1 MDIIGLVILGVVIFA
16 LVAFRSLQNRVQ
28 TLERD
33 LKAVEDRLAQLGA
46 SATQAVP
53 EADNQAPQVEEE
65 TPEAEDAPET
75 ATARVDAEDEV
86 LTEPSAAASVPPPLP
101 SIDAAPDVEPE
112 RGFDLE
118 SAIGGRWSVLL
129 GGVAIALGSLFLV
142 RYSIEAGLL
151 GPAARVTGGVLLSI
165 ALFVG
170 GEWLRR
176 RDTREN
182 LPSFTSA
189 DIPGILTG
197 AGAVAAFGTTYAA
210 HALYGFIG
218 AGIAFP
224 LLTVIG
230 LASLLLASVHG
241 PKLAAIGLLG
251 AYGAPLLVNSSSPN
265 MLAMTLHV
273 LAVTASV
280 MAVGRIRQWNWL
292 MIGGAVGSLGWTAAL
307 IGVIP
312 YTDEWFAAFHVIAV
326 AIAIAIGF
334 GWGRERPV
342 DSEDQSNN
350 YVAIS
355 SLAVLALIADVYE
368 FALEAPANS
377 AIALATGVI
386 LVLSAFRFAGMA
398 PLAPWAAIPTTFLVG
413 ALYLGRIDNP
423 AVFDD
428 LANGAPPIPPDI
440 PAFLVACL
448 VPLVP
453 VSLVAL
459 WTSWRTGRDAPRT
472 SGYLAIA
479 FALVS
484 LLGLIAIY
492 LRISDWETSIGT
504 GFAALVLAVVCVG
517 LTEYFGKLRPGDW
530 KAPAPAVFAVTAIAA
545 LALAMGVVTTKLWLP
560 LGMALTSAGVAWV
573 HRSRP
578 FAALPIVAVILSV
591 LAISGLYFNI
601 PFDGEAIGTTP
612 FLNKLI
618 LIAGLPAAALLVGGE
633 WMRRTGVGLWAAL
646 QTSIGL
652 ALLALFVALELRH
665 FITGGNIGSDDF
677 ELADMAAQSIA
688 ALGFAI
694 GLQLLA
700 RRSRAQVYDVA
711 ALVAGA
717 VSIAM
722 LLIGLGLVFNPLFSF
737 DSVGEGRVFNL
748 LMPAY
753 LIPGLMAAIVTWLSR
768 GVRPR
773 WYRIGYGAT
782 AGILLF
788 LYATLMVRHGFQGG
802 RLGLLR
808 SSSDAEVWTYS
819 IVWLALGGALLAAGL
834 YTRSLPMRIASAAVI
849 LLTVAKVFIIDM
861 SALTGALRAFSFIGL
876 GLALMAIGRF
886 YQRILLRS
894 SKGDTPPKPPEIPGS
909 ATSEPQTDGG

>member
-1 MDIIGLVILGVVIFA
+1 MDIIGLFILGVVFLA
-16 LVAFRSLQNRVQ
+16 LFGFLSLKKRVRA
-28 TLERD
+28 LERD
-33 LKAVEDRLAQLGA
+33 LQAVEERLAQLGISGMQPA
-46 SATQAVP
+46 P
-53 EADNQAPQVEEE
+53 EADPHSELSE
-65 TPEAEDAPET
+65 
-75 ATARVDAEDEV
+75 
-86 LTEPSAAASVPPPLP
+86 AAAARTQSDKASASEPEVAAAVPPPLP
-101 SIDAAPDVEPE
+101 PAQAAQDTEA
-112 RGFDLE
+112 RGGFDLE

-151 GPAARVTGGVLLSI
+151 GPGARVTGGICLSI
-165 ALFVG
+165 GLFAG

-224 LLTVIG
+224 LLTLIG

-251 AYGAPLLVNSSSPN
+251 AYGAPLLVHSSTPN

-280 MAVGRIRQWNWL
+280 MSVGRIRQWKWVL
-292 MIGGAVGSLGWTAAL
+292 IGGAVGSLGWTAAL

-312 YTDEWFAAFHVIAV
+312 YTDEWFVAFHVIAV
-326 AIAIAIGF
+326 AIVLVIGF
-334 GWGRERPV
+334 GWGQERPAETV
-342 DSEDQSNN
+342 GQPTNH
-350 YVAIS
+350 VAIT
-355 SLAVLALIADVYE
+355 SLAVLALIAGVYE
-368 FALEAPANS
+368 FSLEAPANS
-377 AIALATGVI
+377 AIALATGGI

-398 PLAPWAAIPTTFLVG
+398 PLAPWAAVPTTFLAG
-413 ALYLGRIDNP
+413 ALYLGRIDDP
-423 AVFDD
+423 AIFDD
-428 LANGAPPIPPDI
+428 LANGTPPIPPDI
-440 PAFLVACL
+440 PAFLTACL

-453 VSLVAL
+453 VALVAL
-459 WTSWRTGRDAPRT
+459 WTSWRTGRHAPRT
-472 SGYLAIA
+472 SGYLAIS
-479 FALVS
+479 FALVA

-492 LRISDWETSIGT
+492 LRISDWETSFGT

-517 LTEYFGKLRPGDW
+517 LTEQFGKLRPGDW

-578 FAALPIVAVILSV
+578 FAALPVVAVVLSV
-591 LAISGLYFNI
+591 LAFSGLFFNI
-601 PFDGEAIGTTP
+601 PFDGETIGTTP

-618 LIAGLPAAALLVGGE
+618 LIAGLPAAALLLGGK
-633 WMRRTGVGLWAAL
+633 WMRRSGAGLWASL
-646 QTSIGL
+646 QTAVGL

-665 FITGGNIGSDDF
+665 FITGGAIGSPSF
-677 ELADMAAQSIA
+677 GLADMAVQSIA

-694 GLQLLA
+694 GLQFLA
-700 RRSRAQVYDVA
+700 RRNAGAVYDVA

-717 VSIAM
+717 LGVAM
-722 LLIGLGLVFNPLFSF
+722 LLFGLGLAFNPLLS
-737 DSVGEGRVFNL
+737 SENVGEGRVFNL

-753 LIPGLMAAIVTWLSR
+753 LVTGLMAAVVTRLST

-788 LYATLMVRHGFQGG
+788 LYASLMVRHGFQGG
-802 RLGLLR
+802 RLGILR

-819 IVWLALGGALLAAGL
+819 IVWLMLGGALLAAGL
-834 YTRSLPMRIASAAVI
+834 RTRSLPMRIASAAVI

-876 GLALMAIGRF
+876 GLALVAIGRF
-886 YQRILLRS
+886 YQRILLR
-894 SKGDTPPKPPEIPGS
+894 GRNDGAPRKPPELPVPGS
-909 ATSEPQTDGG
+909 EEPRPDGG